1 MPSLLLSGFEP
12 FDGATINESWE
23 AVRVAERQLRE
34 EHHDVTSVLLPVEF
48 GRAGDLLLDAVR
60 REQPAVVIA
69 TGLAAGREAITPER
83 VAINVRDARIPDAAG
98 ASPVDEPCV
107 PVPEVGW
114 FSSLPIKAMVTA
126 AHLAG
131 APARVSQT
139 AGTYVCN
146 DVFARLMHHL
156 ATEPGLGS
164 IRGGFVHVPA
174 ASAVPVAL
182 SGRALALM
190 AAIAL
195 TRPQDDTTTGGA
207 EH

>member
-1 MPSLLLSGFEP
+1 MSSLLLSGFEP
-12 FDGATINESWE
+12 FDGATVNESWE
-23 AVRVAERQLRE
+23 AVRLAERQLRE
-34 EHHDVTSVLLPVEF
+34 EDHDVSTVLLPVEF
-48 GRAGDLLLDAVR
+48 GHAGDLLLDAVR
-60 REQPAVVIA
+60 RERPSVVIA
-69 TGLAAGREAITPER
+69 TGLAAGRRAITPER

-107 PVPEVGW
+107 SGADVGW
-114 FSSLPIKAMVTA
+114 FSTLPVKAMVTA
-126 AHLAG
+126 ARLTG
-131 APARVSQT
+131 APADVSQT

-146 DVFARLMHHL
+146 DVFALLMHHL
-156 ATEPGLGS
+156 ATEPGLAP

-174 ASAVPVAL
+174 ASAVAVTL

-195 TRPQDDTTTGGA
+195 TRPEDDATAGGA